1 MLPSSDPQRLAQL
14 VNELLEG
21 DYAATA
27 GRTIAAIFTDG
38 TSGLINR
45 RVNEVRAEAER
56 LKALGQK
63 FDRDNP
69 VLRALLADIQ
79 TQLNTNAQ
87 SVSGAGA
94 AIQAS
99 AAALGGN
106 VAQQLAL
113 PGFTPEQLAQIG
125 IAWNVPD
132 PAALNAAIGFVDNP
146 AWAEEVGN
154 YEPLVLQAIENVILT
169 GIVEGWGARRMARE
183 LTARVQTLPV
193 SQADNLLRTLQGQ
206 SFREAQLLH
215 RLANADILT
224 GQIRIAALDDR
235 TCLACISL
243 HGQELALNERIDDH
257 HRGRC
262 TSIPMVKGRA
272 RDVARGEEWFNG
284 LPEERQRKIAGHAN
298 FEAMAAGAVRLA
310 DFVQPYQSQVFGD
323 MLRQASLI
331 SILPEQA
338 QEFYLHG

>member
-1 MLPSSDPQRLAQL
+1 MLPSNDPLRLARL
-14 VNELLEG
+14 VNELLES

-45 RVNEVRAEAER
+45 RVKEVRTEAER

-87 SVSGAGA
+87 NVSGAGA

-99 AAALGGN
+99 AATLGGN
-106 VAQQLAL
+106 VARQLAL
-113 PGFTPEQLAQIG
+113 PFTPEQLAQIG

-132 PAALNAAIGFVDNP
+132 PAVLNAAIGFVDSA

-169 GIVEGWGARRMARE
+169 GIAEGWGARRMARE
-183 LTARVQTLPV
+183 LTARLQTLPV

-243 HGQELALNERIDDH
+243 HGLEMPLDERVDDH

-262 TSIPMVKGRA
+262 TSIPMVRGRD
-272 RDVARGEEWFNG
+272 RDVARGQEWFNG

-298 FEAMAAGAVRLA
+298 FEAMAAGAATLA

-323 MLRQASLI
+323 MLREASLI
-331 SILPEQA
+331 SILPDQA
-338 QEFYLHG
+338 QEFYLHGG